1 MNDDCI
7 WAHTHRMYLIGGNSH
22 SQTKSWFIP
31 KDFPRDALKK
41 PEREKFL
48 KFIDEENSKLQ
59 FTATERNLYYFITF
73 IYPPLAENY
82 HLRIRKKK
90 FYML

>member
-48 KFIDEENSKLQ
+48 KFIDEENPKL
-59 FTATERNLYYFITF
+59 
-73 IYPPLAENY
+73 
-82 HLRIRKKK
+82 
-90 FYML
+90 